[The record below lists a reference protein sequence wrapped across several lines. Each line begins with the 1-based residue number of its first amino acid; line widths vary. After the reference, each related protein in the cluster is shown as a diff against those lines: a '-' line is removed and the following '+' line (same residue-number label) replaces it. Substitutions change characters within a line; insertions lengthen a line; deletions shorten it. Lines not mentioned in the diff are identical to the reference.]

1 MYDFFPR
8 STLLDQNKFYS
19 CFFSLEDHE
28 RLCKT
33 LKKHQHRFKFL
44 LTYDNCSEI
53 REMYDWC
60 ISLQD
65 NEWNYTINR
74 TDDQKNGLKLEHGYQ
89 SERRKG
95 KEVFIANYDLQKP
108 ARFTPLQLS
117 LFDVS

>member
-1 MYDFFPR
+1 
-8 STLLDQNKFYS
+8 
-19 CFFSLEDHE
+19 
-28 RLCKT
+28 
-33 LKKHQHRFKFL
+33 
-44 LTYDNCSEI
+44 
-53 REMYDWC
+53 MYDWC

-95 KEVFIANYDLQKP
+95 KEVFIANYDLEKP

-117 LFDVS
+117 LFDGY